1 MHRNGDRDAS
11 GPYRRDAHVVEVSVT
26 SESDS
31 RGMLGTDAGVSA
43 GLFGLRTH
51 VKIGAEG
58 ATPDQLQEIVRWGDA
73 HSPVGCTIR
82 QSLPNPMEIEVV

>member
-1 MHRNGDRDAS
+1 MRAAQVGATLTS
-11 GPYRRDAHVVEVSVT
+11 LEVSVS

-31 RGMLGTDAGVSA
+31 RGLLGTDDSVSA

-51 VKIGAEG
+51 VKIGATG
-58 ATPDQLQEIVRWGDA
+58 ATPDQLQEIVRWADA

-82 QSLPNPMEIEVV
+82 RSPANAVEIEVV